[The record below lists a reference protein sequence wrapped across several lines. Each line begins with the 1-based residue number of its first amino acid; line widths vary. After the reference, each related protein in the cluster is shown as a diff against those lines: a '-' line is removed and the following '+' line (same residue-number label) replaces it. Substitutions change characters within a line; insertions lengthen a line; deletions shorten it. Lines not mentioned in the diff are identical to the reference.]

1 MIFSYLLFLIL
12 LFYHLASCSHYYS
25 FDNDAWLHE
34 DPAIVREVM
43 EMIFADDPLIQQPDD
58 NMYRFVLHH
67 YVLNRQHVE
76 FDDLRTIKVLRNSIV
91 NSPKFILAVF
101 AGYHGVNAVMAEE
114 VRSVADLSNAL
125 IFFHVNFPST
135 LMNAMNGEKLYGV
148 DINRM
153 MEDLVHFCI
162 GHGVDFDEFQFGSD
176 SRTAIFLMEMFRQ
189 LRFHISEPACL
200 YHVRLYLD
208 SLRDMKRADL
218 LVKAQAGYISIDPKI
233 QRLIRLPVTI
243 PKYKIL
249 TEMCDGAEGADMIID
264 RLLGY
269 LIDNTVFMFTPIDF
283 RLKDV
288 LFFIPKRM
296 KCKLLLDCIQDDS
309 IATTI
314 IKWLVDVE
322 QVPVP
327 DWRQVLTAS
336 KGNAPQR
343 TLKFFKILRIDFI
356 PVFVKWGL
364 QSADYVDTRDMI
376 LELAE
381 LAGLR
386 SRALVS
392 PVDLPAEIVWLI
404 FTHSTPIFHIHV
416 LPLLSR
422 AFSTCDIWHFMRSNP
437 QMRPD
442 FMGRLLRQ
450 EPLPFVYSKTRFV
463 EEFLARYILQADILI
478 DDQARLITNLY
489 STRLWNIFFKAFG
502 LESATEARICTSFDF
517 RSKLLCF
524 FQNYILA
531 IGSSK
536 TTQTTSSD
544 LCYFIAFKARN
555 VTQNDRDYFA
565 FCANLISHLDAD
577 DSLDQMCF
585 PEGCFYLTP
594 PSSDGS
600 ASSRDSD

>member
-1 MIFSYLLFLIL
+1 MIFSDLLFFF
-12 LFYHLASCSHYYS
+12 LFFTHLASCSHYYS
-25 FDNDAWLHE
+25 FDNDAWLDE
-34 DPAIVREVM
+34 DPDVVREVM
-43 EMIFADDPLIQQPDD
+43 EMIFADDPCMQQPDD
-58 NMYRFVLHH
+58 HLYRFVLRH
-67 YVLNRQHVE
+67 YVLNRHGIK
-76 FDDLRTIKVLRNSIV
+76 FDDPRTFKVLRNSIV
-91 NSPKFILAVF
+91 NSPKFILSVF

-296 KCKLLLDCIQDDS
+296 KCKLLLDCIEDDT

-327 DWRQVLTAS
+327 GWRQVLTAS
-336 KGNAPQR
+336 KGNPCQR
-343 TLKFFKILRIDFI
+343 TLKILKILRIDFI
-356 PVFVKWGL
+356 PVFIKWGL
-364 QSADYVDTRDMI
+364 LSADYDYARDMI

-381 LAGLR
+381 VADLR
-386 SRALVS
+386 SRAFLS

-404 FTHSTPIFHIHV
+404 FSYSTPIFHIHV

-422 AFSTCDIWHFMRSNP
+422 AFSSCDIWHFMRANP
-437 QMRPD
+437 HMRQEYL
-442 FMGRLLRQ
+442 GRLLRQ

-463 EEFLARYILQADILI
+463 EEFLARHILQADILI
-478 DDQARLITNLY
+478 DDQARLITSLY

-502 LESATEARICTSFDF
+502 LESATEARICTSYDF
-517 RSKLLCF
+517 RDKLLCF
-524 FQNYILA
+524 FKNYIWA
-531 IGSSK
+531 IGSFM
-536 TTQTTSSD
+536 TTKTTSSD
-544 LCYFIAFKARN
+544 LCYFAAFKARN
-555 VTQNDRDYFA
+555 VAQNEQEYFA
-565 FCANLISHLDAD
+565 FCANLISHFDA

-600 ASSRDSD
+600 TSSRDSD